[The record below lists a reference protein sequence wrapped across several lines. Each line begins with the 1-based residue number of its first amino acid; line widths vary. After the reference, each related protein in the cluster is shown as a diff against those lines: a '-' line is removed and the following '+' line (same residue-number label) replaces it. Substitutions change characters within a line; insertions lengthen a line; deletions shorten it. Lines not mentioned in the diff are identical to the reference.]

1 MSEVLTLQLP
11 DELARQARAFADAT
25 NRPLEDVVL
34 DWISQA
40 VADPA
45 VETLADESLL
55 ALCNLTLELAQQ
67 EELSQLLERAQEG
80 ELESDDRDRLDQLMV
95 LYRRG
100 LKLKARAWKEA
111 VARGL
116 RTPLADD
123 AAYPPTDRSRP
134 SGAGSWPKPL
144 RLLPEPTEP
153 GDGSP

>member
-11 DELARQARAFADAT
+11 DELARQARAFAHAT

-45 VETLADESLL
+45 VETLADDSLL
-55 ALCNLTLELAQQ
+55 ALCDLTLEPAQQ
-67 EELSQLLERAQEG
+67 EELSKLLERAQEG
-80 ELESDDRDRLDQLMV
+80 ELEMDDRDRLDQLMI

-123 AAYPPTDRSRP
+123 AA
-134 SGAGSWPKPL
+134 
-144 RLLPEPTEP
+144 
-153 GDGSP
+153 

>member
-11 DELARQARAFADAT
+11 DELARQARALADAT

-45 VETLADESLL
+45 VETLADASLL
-55 ALCNLTLELAQQ
+55 ALCDLTLEPAQQ
-67 EELSQLLERAQEG
+67 EELSELLGRAQEG
-80 ELESDDRDRLDQLMV
+80 ELETDDRDHLDQLMV

-123 AAYPPTDRSRP
+123 AA
-134 SGAGSWPKPL
+134 
-144 RLLPEPTEP
+144 
-153 GDGSP
+153 